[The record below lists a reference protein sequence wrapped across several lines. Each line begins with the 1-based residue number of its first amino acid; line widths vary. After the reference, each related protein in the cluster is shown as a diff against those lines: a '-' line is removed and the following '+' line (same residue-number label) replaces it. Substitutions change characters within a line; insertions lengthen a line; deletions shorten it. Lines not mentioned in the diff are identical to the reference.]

1 MTSIL
6 KVSTIQNTAGGAP
19 TAADLGLNVTGS
31 VIQVVTYLTNQ
42 TLSGNI
48 AYSNTVLTATD
59 GTTWGSFSFTP
70 KFSNSK
76 ILFQTSTISCNE
88 SANQSDGFW
97 AIVTDGT
104 TLFAKTA
111 STVDYTSWQS
121 SLNAAFIS
129 FNHAFDSWGTTT
141 KSLQVRFGNQGG
153 GQAGFQNVNYNSAY
167 GNSLVDPSSREIGIT
182 IMEIAG

>member
-1 MTSIL
+1 M
-6 KVSTIQNTAGGAP
+6 STLYVDTITEKTAGNGVQI
-19 TAADLGLNVTGS
+19 ADLVPAAGS
-31 VIQVVTYLTNQ
+31 VVQVVTYLSNQ
-42 TLSGNI
+42 TLSGSLD
-48 AYSNTVLTATD
+48 YSNTALTATN
-59 GTTWGSFSFTP
+59 GTTWDSFSFTP

-88 SANQSDGFW
+88 SSNISDGFW

-111 STVDYTSWQS
+111 STVDYTSWKS
-121 SLNAAFIS
+121 SLNAGFIS

-153 GQAGFQNVNYNSAY
+153 GQAGSQNVNYNSAY
-167 GNSLVDPSSREIGIT
+167 GNNNIDPSSREIGIT